1 MSWSTRLS
9 HGDYL
14 MGWVCALP
22 LEMAAASVMLDEVH
36 QSLPQ
41 SPNDS
46 NTYTLGRIGN
56 HNVAIACLPTG
67 IYGVISATASVVQ
80 MRFTFPQIQSAL
92 MVGIGGGAP
101 TPDVDIRLGD
111 VVVSKPTGTSGGV
124 IQYDYGKTTTGGH
137 LERVG
142 SLDKP
147 PILFLTAV
155 AQLQAKYMIGKGQ
168 IAHIVSKKLEENE
181 GMRSTFSCPGKQH
194 DALYQSDY
202 DHPATNKTCTE
213 CDNRRIVTRYPR
225 RDNDSLQVHY
235 GLIASGNQVI
245 KHAPTRDKLAKQ
257 LGILCFEME
266 AAGLMDQVPCLVI
279 RGISDYSDSHKNTDW
294 QGYAALTAAAYAKE
308 LLSVINGRPSTR
320 AEALQVSNPNTTFY
334 SPQAKHLISGAY
346 NKLRKTVEAMY
357 PEESVAFSDMSIDDV
372 DNKARALERDLAKS
386 EAIRNMRPIIP
397 LLRKLREYS
406 GAIDCLC
413 AGTPYLSWLW
423 APVWMLLQVSSKDI
437 NSLPRLLEAYKH
449 VAEILPTP
457 TMLSNCQSFA
467 ESQKIL
473 ALIYVD
479 VLDFYRGLFM
489 VFENKNWMPLFT
501 TNWKE
506 SEDRRELILKNLVE
520 VCECMT
526 QELGTTTIIDMM
538 DRRERRLEEWRK
550 AEQAHTQSRLQSV
563 LAWLDVKDEQ
573 EDELD
578 RLYGLQYEGSCSW
591 VFANNKIRRWREAG
605 RENPLVWL
613 TGKPGA
619 GKRPLL

>member
-1 MSWSTRLS
+1 
-9 HGDYL
+9 

-36 QSLPQ
+36 QPLPQ

-124 IQYDYGKTTTGGH
+124 IQYDYGKTTTGGQF
-137 LERVG
+137 ERVG

-181 GMRSTFSCPGKQH
+181 GIRSTFSCPGKQH

-225 RDNDSLQVHY
+225 RDDSVQVHY

-245 KHAPTRDKLAKQ
+245 KHAPTRDRLAKQ
-257 LGILCFEME
+257 LEILCFEME

-320 AEALQVSNPNTTFY
+320 AEALQGMKREHSC
-334 SPQAKHLISGAY
+334 
-346 NKLRKTVEAMY
+346 
-357 PEESVAFSDMSIDDV
+357 ES
-372 DNKARALERDLAKS
+372 
-386 EAIRNMRPIIP
+386 
-397 LLRKLREYS
+397 
-406 GAIDCLC
+406 
-413 AGTPYLSWLW
+413 
-423 APVWMLLQVSSKDI
+423 
-437 NSLPRLLEAYKH
+437 
-449 VAEILPTP
+449 
-457 TMLSNCQSFA
+457 
-467 ESQKIL
+467 
-473 ALIYVD
+473 
-479 VLDFYRGLFM
+479 
-489 VFENKNWMPLFT
+489 
-501 TNWKE
+501 
-506 SEDRRELILKNLVE
+506 
-520 VCECMT
+520 
-526 QELGTTTIIDMM
+526 
-538 DRRERRLEEWRK
+538 
-550 AEQAHTQSRLQSV
+550 
-563 LAWLDVKDEQ
+563 
-573 EDELD
+573 
-578 RLYGLQYEGSCSW
+578 
-591 VFANNKIRRWREAG
+591 
-605 RENPLVWL
+605 
-613 TGKPGA
+613 
-619 GKRPLL
+619 